1 MGQSNSNSQIEKNES
16 KDGTTFF
23 SILITTFSTIFL
35 AELGDKTQL
44 ATLMLSAQSG
54 RPLII
59 FIGAA
64 LALISTSLLGVL
76 IGRWIAN
83 NLPRQRFT
91 VLSGIIMLSLGLYLV
106 TQGFVDLYK
115 SRIWTDLML
124 ITLLFTTFVT
134 VFLAEMGDKTQLT
147 TITLS
152 STTNKPLAVF
162 IGSSVALILAT
173 LLGALAGG
181 SIANLIPAF
190 LLKLLS
196 GIVFLII
203 GINLLAKSKNDSA
216 SDS

>member
-1 MGQSNSNSQIEKNES
+1 MGNPNPISKLEDSNS
-16 KDGTTFF
+16 KDSTAFL
-23 SILITTFSTIFL
+23 SILITSFSTIFL

-106 TQGFVDLYK
+106 TQGFVD
-115 SRIWTDLML
+115 
-124 ITLLFTTFVT
+124 
-134 VFLAEMGDKTQLT
+134 
-147 TITLS
+147 
-152 STTNKPLAVF
+152 F
-162 IGSSVALILAT
+162 IQ
-173 LLGALAGG
+173 
-181 SIANLIPAF
+181 N
-190 LLKLLS
+190 
-196 GIVFLII
+196 
-203 GINLLAKSKNDSA
+203 
-216 SDS
+216 